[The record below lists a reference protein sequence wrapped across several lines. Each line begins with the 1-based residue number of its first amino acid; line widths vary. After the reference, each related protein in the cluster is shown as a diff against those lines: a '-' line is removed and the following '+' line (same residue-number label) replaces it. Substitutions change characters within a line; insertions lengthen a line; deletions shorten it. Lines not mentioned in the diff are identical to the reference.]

1 MRAGVCVCVCVCVC
15 EYTRTHNTHTHTH
28 THTHTGYRS
37 ADSFDRKAL
46 KKALKAEEKRKNEVY

>member
-1 MRAGVCVCVCVCVC
+1 LSK
-15 EYTRTHNTHTHTH
+15 YTHTHTLSLSLSLSLSL
-28 THTHTGYRS
+28 TGHRS